1 MSIIGI
7 DLGTTTCEIAYLKDG
22 KPCIIED
29 SYGKK
34 NIPSV
39 VGIINNKA
47 TAGNTAQNNINDYSF
62 FASEFKRD
70 IGKKDKFI
78 VLGDEKF
85 TPQELST
92 ILLKE
97 LKQIAMDYIGE
108 DITEAVITV
117 PANFNSYQR
126 QLTQQA
132 GILAGLNVERII
144 NEPTAAAMAYGIE
157 NIDEEAKILVFD
169 LGGGTF
175 DVTILEMFSG
185 ILDVISSRGNN
196 LLGGKDFDTEIE
208 NYVLD
213 LINKKYNISLYD
225 DLVND
230 ELINVKKIIKSKVK
244 KAKEELSSIEATN
257 INLNNIA
264 KINNKDI
271 SIEIYLTRSEF
282 DKLTKHL
289 VDKTKLTIE
298 EALKAGNL
306 KKEDIDIVLLVGGS
320 TRIVSIK
327 NLVQKMFPN
336 KLKEGINPDEAV
348 ALGACVQA
356 GIKNNCFS
364 SDTGLIVTDRCNYNL
379 GTGIVKIIGGKE
391 VSDMFDLLIPVDS
404 SIPCSGKNTY
414 STSYDD
420 QTSVDIEVYEGYDKF
435 VYNNTKIASFSVDG
449 IPKAPKGVQ
458 QVEVEFNYN
467 LNGVLEVNVKIISTG
482 KVQKKI
488 VTNKDIEEVTKNIK
502 KYVENSINED
512 DWINH
517 PLARVVKRSINLAE
531 NKMDSLDEEK
541 RKTLKFL
548 VSKLKQAVLDYDED
562 LVDMYEEQLTDLL
575 FELRTKG

>member
-244 KAKEELSSIEATN
+244 KAKEELS
-257 INLNNIA
+257 
-264 KINNKDI
+264 
-271 SIEIYLTRSEF
+271 
-282 DKLTKHL
+282 
-289 VDKTKLTIE
+289 
-298 EALKAGNL
+298 
-306 KKEDIDIVLLVGGS
+306 
-320 TRIVSIK
+320 
-327 NLVQKMFPN
+327 
-336 KLKEGINPDEAV
+336 
-348 ALGACVQA
+348 
-356 GIKNNCFS
+356 
-364 SDTGLIVTDRCNYNL
+364 
-379 GTGIVKIIGGKE
+379 
-391 VSDMFDLLIPVDS
+391 
-404 SIPCSGKNTY
+404 
-414 STSYDD
+414 
-420 QTSVDIEVYEGYDKF
+420 
-435 VYNNTKIASFSVDG
+435 
-449 IPKAPKGVQ
+449 
-458 QVEVEFNYN
+458 
-467 LNGVLEVNVKIISTG
+467 
-482 KVQKKI
+482 
-488 VTNKDIEEVTKNIK
+488 
-502 KYVENSINED
+502 
-512 DWINH
+512 
-517 PLARVVKRSINLAE
+517 
-531 NKMDSLDEEK
+531 
-541 RKTLKFL
+541 
-548 VSKLKQAVLDYDED
+548 
-562 LVDMYEEQLTDLL
+562 
-575 FELRTKG
+575 